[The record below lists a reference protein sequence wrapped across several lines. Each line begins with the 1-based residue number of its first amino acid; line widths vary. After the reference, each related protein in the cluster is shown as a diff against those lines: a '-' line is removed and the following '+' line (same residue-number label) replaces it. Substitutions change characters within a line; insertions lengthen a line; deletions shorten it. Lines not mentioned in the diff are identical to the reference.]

1 MVRYQGELLLANQE
15 FFLERDTK
23 EVQSAYD
30 RTGGEK
36 QLFVSAPVG
45 KTGMMVC
52 VLVPENTILE
62 EVRGI
67 RNITV
72 MIVVLAS
79 LFAVVCGFWISRRI
93 SRALKSMSASL
104 YHISQGNLMEKVQV
118 DSRDEFGRLA
128 DGINEMLD
136 GIRGLVGNNQKFGT
150 QVKELSEQAF
160 SFTAGIESS
169 MKQMVSSMESVAG
182 GVQEQSRQT
191 ELGVGEMADF
201 SERINDVYHA
211 SEEMTQKIEEALNA
225 VEQGKGGIDELSI
238 KSEETAEIAE
248 SLVSSIDQVNMQSE
262 RIVDIIKTI
271 ESIASKTNLL
281 SLNASIEAARAGE
294 SGRGFSVV
302 ASEIRNLADQS
313 MQAGTVVRG
322 IVSDIQKSNQ
332 AATDAARSTESFLR
346 SQTEML
352 KETVAT
358 FGNINTNVEALVEV
372 LGAIRQK
379 MENMQDNKEVVN
391 HSIEEIN
398 QLSGQIAASIE
409 GISEVIGEKMK
420 EIDTLANTVRLLN
433 NEAEELQGSMS
444 RFVLENEEL

>member
-1 MVRYQGELLLANQE
+1 MYRP
-15 FFLERDTK
+15 
-23 EVQSAYD
+23 S
-30 RTGGEK
+30 
-36 QLFVSAPVG
+36 
-45 KTGMMVC
+45 
-52 VLVPENTILE
+52 
-62 EVRGI
+62 RG
-67 RNITV
+67 
-72 MIVVLAS
+72 
-79 LFAVVCGFWISRRI
+79 
-93 SRALKSMSASL
+93 
-104 YHISQGNLMEKVQV
+104 
-118 DSRDEFGRLA
+118 
-128 DGINEMLD
+128 
-136 GIRGLVGNNQKFGT
+136 
-150 QVKELSEQAF
+150 
-160 SFTAGIESS
+160 
-169 MKQMVSSMESVAG
+169 
-182 GVQEQSRQT
+182 
-191 ELGVGEMADF
+191 
-201 SERINDVYHA
+201 
-211 SEEMTQKIEEALNA
+211 MTQKIEEALNA